1 MTGQANP
8 LLQVRGLVKHF
19 PTGGSWI
26 GSHGRQAVKA
36 VDGVD
41 LDVGAGATLG
51 IVGESGCGKSTLGRL
66 LLRLIEPTAGQ
77 VRFDGEDI
85 LAMNASAL
93 RRVRRRMQMVFQD
106 PFSSLNPRMTVG
118 SALAEPLSL
127 HRVVPAGQ
135 RRDRVAELLDMVGL
149 APDHAGRFPH
159 EFSGGQRQRI
169 GIARALAVEPRLII
183 GDEPVSA
190 LDVSIQAQ
198 IINLLKG
205 LQRQLDLT
213 LIVIAH
219 DLAVVKHI
227 SDRVAV
233 MYLGQVVELADT
245 ADLFH
250 APRHPYTRALL
261 SAIPLP
267 DPGRRSQAEHLQGD
281 VPSPS
286 NPPAG
291 CRFHTRCPFAVER
304 CSVEA
309 PPLETDSYGHAV
321 ACHLWRD
328 LPAAGAATV
337 SEPSGSD
344 NFHKRAAILDARRKQ
359 PAPA

>member
-1 MTGQANP
+1 
-8 LLQVRGLVKHF
+8 
-19 PTGGSWI
+19 
-26 GSHGRQAVKA
+26 
-36 VDGVD
+36 
-41 LDVGAGATLG
+41 
-51 IVGESGCGKSTLGRL
+51 
-66 LLRLIEPTAGQ
+66 
-77 VRFDGEDI
+77 
-85 LAMNASAL
+85 
-93 RRVRRRMQMVFQD
+93 
-106 PFSSLNPRMTVG
+106 
-118 SALAEPLSL
+118 
-127 HRVVPAGQ
+127 
-135 RRDRVAELLDMVGL
+135 VAELLDMVGL

-205 LQRQLDLT
+205 LQKQLDLT

-245 ADLFH
+245 SDLFH
-250 APRHPYTRALL
+250 EPRHPYTRALL

-267 DPGRRSQAEHLQGD
+267 DPGRRKRAEHLQGD

-286 NPPAG
+286 NPPTG
-291 CRFHTRCPFAVER
+291 CRFHTRCPHAVER

-309 PPLETDSYGHAV
+309 PTLETDSSGHAV
-321 ACHLWRD
+321 ACHLWRE
-328 LPAAGAATV
+328 LPAVGTATV

-344 NFHKRAAILDARRKQ
+344 NFHKRAAILEARRKQ